1 MKNFFLWIEKTWHLV
16 LLLAIALGL
25 RVYIFLV
32 MYPVIHTD
40 SVSYFFLNELGTVRT
55 PGYPLFI
62 ELILSVNDLFS
73 FSGDYLTVISF
84 GQLFILGM
92 LNSFLIYKI
101 ANFISSNKIF
111 ALIMGIIYN
120 FNYVVIGFEFQIMTE
135 TLSITLLLSAI
146 MIYIQLFRTKK
157 SSAIFAGLLS
167 AFLLLTRPIFLLWGL
182 FLPFIT
188 LIGFYPKSKRRK
200 FLKKVVPGLILFFLV
215 NIIVIGTWSLR
226 NKIKFNYF
234 GISSL
239 MPNQLRYYTDS
250 YFEKY
255 NPTDN
260 EQLNKIA
267 AIYTEELEKGRS
279 SITVY
284 NSYQR
289 IKEEMH
295 LSDSEISKA
304 FLKINLNL
312 IKDYPSDYLK
322 QVPGSIR
329 KYYMQYSQ
337 YWTARNSRKLLD
349 KKKPFPHVFLLF
361 FNFYKKLFTDSFY
374 LFLLMI
380 IAPMGLFLM
389 VYKKKKIFH
398 GCLIIFF
405 TIHYNC
411 FICTLSTSAGIVN
424 FRYRVPVEP
433 LILII
438 FYLSLF
444 FAGKNAFDYFKKR
457 ALKKWQF
464 DQRFFFLS
472 L

>member
-1 MKNFFLWIEKTWHLV
+1 MKNFFLWIGKTWHVV

-25 RVYIFLV
+25 RVYIFMV

-62 ELILSVNDLFS
+62 ELILSVNDFFS
-73 FSGDYLTVISF
+73 FSGNYLTVISF

-92 LNSFLIYKI
+92 LNSYLIYKI
-101 ANFISSNKIF
+101 CNFITSNKIF

-120 FNYVVIGFEFQIMTE
+120 FNYVVIGFEFQMMTE
-135 TLSITLLLSAI
+135 TLSITLLLATI
-146 MIYIQLFRTKK
+146 MIYIQLFKTKK
-157 SSAIFAGLLS
+157 SRAILAGLLS
-167 AFLLLTRPIFLLWGL
+167 AFLWLTRPIFLLWGI
-182 FLPFIT
+182 FLPFVT

-200 FLKKVVPGLILFFLV
+200 FLKKVVPGLILFLLM
-215 NIIVIGTWSLR
+215 NIIVIGAWSLR

-234 GISSL
+234 GVSSL
-239 MPNQLRYYTDS
+239 MPFQLRYYTDS
-250 YFEKY
+250 FFEKY
-255 NPTDN
+255 NPTDD

-267 AIYTEELEKGRS
+267 AIYAEELEKGRS
-279 SITVY
+279 SVTIY
-284 NSYQR
+284 NSYER

-295 LSDSEISKA
+295 LSGIEISKA

-312 IKDYPSDYLK
+312 IKDYPLEYLK
-322 QVPGSIR
+322 QVPRSIR
-329 KYYMQYSQ
+329 KYYRQYTP
-337 YWTARNSRKLLD
+337 YWSARNSRKFLN
-349 KKKPFPHVFLLF
+349 KKKAIPHVFLLF

-380 IAPMGLFLM
+380 IAPIGLFLM

-398 GCLIIFF
+398 GCLIIFS

-411 FICTLSTSAGIVN
+411 FICTLTTSAGIVN

-438 FYLSLF
+438 FYISLF
-444 FAGKNAFDYFKKR
+444 FAGKNAFDFFKKR
-457 ALKKWQF
+457 ILKKPII
-464 DQRFFFLS
+464 RKS
-472 L
+472 IP

>member
-1 MKNFFLWIEKTWHLV
+1 M
-16 LLLAIALGL
+16 
-25 RVYIFLV
+25 V
-32 MYPVIHTD
+32 MYPIIHSD

-73 FSGDYLTVISF
+73 FSGNYLTVISF
-84 GQLFILGM
+84 GQLFILGI
-92 LNSFLIYKI
+92 LNSYLIYKI
-101 ANFISSNKIF
+101 ANFLTSNKIF

-135 TLSITLLLSAI
+135 TLSITLLLAVI
-146 MIYIQLFRTKK
+146 MIYIQLFKTKK
-157 SSAIFAGLLS
+157 TSAILAGLLS
-167 AFLLLTRPIFLLWGL
+167 AFLWLTRPIFLLWGI
-182 FLPFIT
+182 FLPFVT
-188 LIGFYPKSKRRK
+188 FIGFYPKSKRRK
-200 FLKKVVPGLILFFLV
+200 FLKKVVPGLILFLLM
-215 NIIVIGTWSLR
+215 NIIVIGAWSLR

-239 MPNQLRYYTDS
+239 MPYQLRYYTDS
-250 YFEKY
+250 FIEKY
-255 NPTDN
+255 KPTDD
-260 EQLNKIA
+260 EQLNKIV

-279 SITVY
+279 SVTVY

-289 IKEEMH
+289 IKTEMN

-312 IKDYPSDYLK
+312 IKDYPSEYLK
-322 QVPGSIR
+322 QVPQSIR
-329 KYYMQYSQ
+329 KYYRQYSP
-337 YWTARNSRKLLD
+337 YWTARNSIKFLD
-349 KKKPFPHVFLLF
+349 KKKAIPHVFLLF

-374 LFLLMI
+374 LVLLMV
-380 IAPMGLFLM
+380 IAPLGLFLM

-398 GCLIIFF
+398 GCLIIFS

-411 FICTLSTSAGIVN
+411 FVCTLSTSAGIVN

-438 FYLSLF
+438 FYLSLY
-444 FAGKNAFDYFKKR
+444 FAGKNAIDFFR
-457 ALKKWQF
+457 TRVLKKTIN
-464 DQRFFFLS
+464 
-472 L
+472 

>member
-1 MKNFFLWIEKTWHLV
+1 MKKFLLWIGKTWHPV

-25 RVYIFLV
+25 RIYIFIL
-32 MYPVIHTD
+32 MYPVIHSD

-73 FSGDYLTVISF
+73 FSGDYFKVIAF

-92 LNSFLIYKI
+92 LNSYLIYKI
-101 ANFISSNKIF
+101 TNYLTSNKIF
-111 ALIMGIIYN
+111 SLMMGIIYN

-135 TLSITLLLSAI
+135 TLSITLLLAVT
-146 MIYIQLFRTKK
+146 MISIQLFKTKK
-157 SSAIFAGLLS
+157 TTAIFAGLLS
-167 AFLLLTRPIFLLWGL
+167 AFLLLTRPIFLLWGI
-182 FLPFIT
+182 FLPFVT
-188 LIGFYPKSKRRK
+188 LIGFYPESKRK
-200 FLKKVVPGLILFFLV
+200 NFFKKVAPVLILFLLT
-215 NIIVIGTWSLR
+215 NIIAIGAWSLR

-239 MPNQLRYYTDS
+239 MPYQLRYYTDS
-250 YFEKY
+250 FFEKY
-255 NPTDN
+255 KPTDN

-267 AIYTEELEKGRS
+267 AIYAKELKKGRS
-279 SITVY
+279 SVTVY
-284 NSYQR
+284 NSYRR
-289 IKEEMH
+289 IKEEMQ

-312 IKDYPSDYLK
+312 IKDYPSEYLK
-322 QVPGSIR
+322 QVPRSIR
-329 KYYMQYSQ
+329 RYYQQYSP
-337 YWTARNSRKLLD
+337 YWTVRNSRKFLD
-349 KKKPFPHVFLLF
+349 RKKAIPQVFLLF

-374 LFLLMI
+374 LFFLI
-380 IAPMGLFLM
+380 IVAPIGLFLM

-398 GCLIIFF
+398 GCLIVFF

-424 FRYRVPVEP
+424 FRYRVAVEP
-433 LILII
+433 LILLI

-444 FAGKNAFDYFKKR
+444 FVGKNAFDYFRKR
-457 ALKKWQF
+457 KRILKEANN
-464 DQRFFFLS
+464 
-472 L
+472 